1 MQRSLEKLGSKG
13 IITEK
18 INGKQKVYAPKQ
30 VSSIKILFFTSIIIV
45 RLLYL
50 KLGDF
55 LRIIDLLNPHSKL
68 WENGKG
74 MIY

>member
-18 INGKQKVYAPKQ
+18 VNGKQKVYVPKQ
-30 VSSIKILFFTSIIIV
+30 VSSIKILFFANIIV
-45 RLLYL
+45 RLYL

-55 LRIIDLLNPHSKL
+55 LRIIGLLNPHSKL
-68 WENGKG
+68 WEHGKG

>member
-1 MQRSLEKLGSKG
+1 VQRSLEKLGSKG

-30 VSSIKILFFTSIIIV
+30 VSSIKIFTSIIIV

-68 WENGKG
+68 WEHGKG